1 MSAEPGGRAPRR
13 SRAELRALLLETGVE
28 LLQERG
34 LAGGAPHITLNE
46 VFIALAERRGE
57 RVTPA
62 SVYKRI
68 WETQAD
74 YQLDLLISAA
84 AFYPDGEEQPTL
96 DAARAVVRAADRSTR
111 AGREAAL
118 REFCRIAGEVH
129 VRVLEQSR
137 AWQIWVGVW
146 ALTVSTP
153 TADDDRVLGP
163 ALVAGHEK
171 ATNAL
176 RSVLDEILSGLGF
189 RMRSPMTV
197 DQLALAIG
205 ALAEGMALR
214 DRFATVALTTT
225 RPEPGAPGSAQ
236 RWTLFGVAVDALMA
250 GFLEPDPDFAPAV
263 PVVPEAPAARAAPA
277 VAVVPAAPAAPAGA
291 APEAPEAV
299 G

>member
-1 MSAEPGGRAPRR
+1 MMVESGFRAPRR
-13 SRAELRALLLETGVE
+13 SRDELRALLLTTGVE

-46 VFIALAERRGE
+46 VFAALAERRGE

-68 WETQAD
+68 WDTQAD

-96 DAARAVVRAADRSTR
+96 DAARAVLQDADRSTPD
-111 AGREAAL
+111 GRQAAL
-118 REFCRIAGEVH
+118 REICRVAGDVH
-129 VRVLEQSR
+129 VRVLEASR

-153 TADDDRVLGP
+153 SRDDDRVLGP
-163 ALVAGHEK
+163 ALLAGHEK
-171 ATNAL
+171 ATAAL
-176 RSVLDEILSGLGF
+176 RAVLDELIAALGF
-189 RMRSPMTV
+189 RMQAPLCV

-214 DRFATVALTTT
+214 DRFATVART
-225 RPEPGAPGSAQ
+225 RTVPGQ
-236 RWTLFGVAVDALMA
+236 RDGLASTDWTLFGVAVDALMTR
-250 GFLEPDPDFAPAV
+250 FLEADPDWTEP
-263 PVVPEAPAARAAPA
+263 PPHSE
-277 VAVVPAAPAAPAGA
+277 
-291 APEAPEAV
+291 
-299 G
+299 